1 MARLF
6 PPPKGLNRLRRAC
19 SAVAA
24 VCCLLASAATPA
36 PASAQAAPEQSVIGE
51 PSAPIEPFIDRKVVG
66 VKDRYARFMAR
77 MKKEHFREYLLAYC
91 AAMAGTVGLVFGFLS
106 YRLSDP
112 MSPYRLIKR
121 RSLQL
126 AAAIG
131 GSLGIFGAVMQVP
144 PNTTGKVSLL
154 LLAIAA
160 GAVNAVVATWLA
172 FGILRIRSNRAARR
186 DGRRITDRMRHA

>member
-1 MARLF
+1 MQQGSTFSITLC
-6 PPPKGLNRLRRAC
+6 RLRRAVL
-19 SAVAA
+19 AAAA
-24 VCCLLASAATPA
+24 VCLLAPA
-36 PASAQAAPEQSVIGE
+36 AAPVTALSQGAPENPVISD
-51 PSAPIEPFIDRKVVG
+51 PSAPAEPFIDRKVVTL
-66 VKDRYARFMAR
+66 KDRYSRFMAR

-91 AAMAGTVGLVFGFLS
+91 GALAGVTGLVFGFAS

-121 RSLQL
+121 RALQL
-126 AAAIG
+126 AVAIG

-144 PNTTGKVSLL
+144 PNTAGKVSLL

-160 GAVNAVVATWLA
+160 GAVAAAVATWISFTLM
-172 FGILRIRSNRAARR
+172 RMRSNRAARR

>member
-1 MARLF
+1 MEPSSTLSATL
-6 PPPKGLNRLRRAC
+6 C
-19 SAVAA
+19 SLQHVVLVAAA
-24 VCCLLASAATPA
+24 VCILA
-36 PASAQAAPEQSVIGE
+36 PAAAPVTALSQGAPVNPVISD
-51 PSAPIEPFIDRKVVG
+51 PSAPAEPFIDRKVVTL
-66 VKDRYARFMAR
+66 KDRYSRFMAQ
-77 MKKEHFREYLLAYC
+77 MKKEHFREYLMTYC
-91 AAMAGTVGLVFGFLS
+91 AVLAGVTGLVFGFAS

-112 MSPYRLIKR
+112 MSPYRHIKR

-126 AAAIG
+126 AVAIG

-160 GAVNAVVATWLA
+160 GAIAAMVSTWISFAL
-172 FGILRIRSNRAARR
+172 LRMRSNRAARR

>member
-1 MARLF
+1 MLCRLQRAVYMA
-6 PPPKGLNRLRRAC
+6 
-19 SAVAA
+19 AA
-24 VCCLLASAATPA
+24 ICLLAPD
-36 PASAQAAPEQSVIGE
+36 AAPVAALSQGAPVNTAISD
-51 PSAPIEPFIDRKVVG
+51 PSAPAEPFIDRKVVTL
-66 VKDRYARFMAR
+66 KDRYSRFMAR
-77 MKKEHFREYLLAYC
+77 MKKEHFREYLVTYC
-91 AAMAGTVGLVFGFLS
+91 AVLAVVTGLVFGFSS

-112 MSPYRLIKR
+112 MSPYRHIKR

-126 AAAIG
+126 AVAIG

-160 GAVNAVVATWLA
+160 GAVAAAVATWISFTLM
-172 FGILRIRSNRAARR
+172 RMRSNRAARR

>member
-1 MARLF
+1 MEQGSTFSGTLRHLQRAVYMA
-6 PPPKGLNRLRRAC
+6 
-19 SAVAA
+19 AA
-24 VCCLLASAATPA
+24 ICLLAPA
-36 PASAQAAPEQSVIGE
+36 AAPVAALSQGAPVNTAISD
-51 PSAPIEPFIDRKVVG
+51 PSAPAEPFIDRKVVTL
-66 VKDRYARFMAR
+66 KDRYSRFMAR
-77 MKKEHFREYLLAYC
+77 MKKEHFREYLVTYC
-91 AAMAGTVGLVFGFLS
+91 AVLAVVTGLVFGFAS

-112 MSPYRLIKR
+112 MSPYRHIKR

-126 AAAIG
+126 AVAIG

-160 GAVNAVVATWLA
+160 GAVAAAVATWISFTLM
-172 FGILRIRSNRAARR
+172 RMRSNRAARR

>member
-1 MARLF
+1 MERDSTFSATVCRLQHVV
-6 PPPKGLNRLRRAC
+6 LVA
-19 SAVAA
+19 AA
-24 VCCLLASAATPA
+24 VCILA
-36 PASAQAAPEQSVIGE
+36 PAAAPVTALSQGAPENPLISD
-51 PSAPIEPFIDRKVVG
+51 PSAPAEPFIDRKVVTL
-66 VKDRYARFMAR
+66 KDRYSRFMAR
-77 MKKEHFREYLLAYC
+77 MKKEHFREYLMTYC
-91 AAMAGTVGLVFGFLS
+91 AVLAGVTGLVFGFAS

-112 MSPYRLIKR
+112 MSPYRHIKR

-126 AAAIG
+126 AVAIG

-160 GAVNAVVATWLA
+160 GAVAAMVATWISFALM
-172 FGILRIRSNRAARR
+172 RMRSNRASRR